1 MSRGVRLARLAVPL
15 ALLLSLPVLPFHPP
29 DAAFRAIPAAA
40 SGAWTVYH
48 HDDGHTGYDP
58 TLPPLSSVT
67 TGWVS
72 GTMDAQ
78 VYAEPLIYNGIVYAA
93 TLNNTVYAFRQ
104 SDGVQLWS
112 SHLGAPTTI
121 GWLCGNVAPM
131 GILGTP
137 VIDATAGRIYA
148 AALLSDHIYHV
159 FGLDLATGATV
170 LQTLIPGTIGTGFN
184 WTIEQE
190 RGALALH
197 NGYVYVPFGGRAG
210 DCGSYHGWVVG
221 VPTNGSTTLAVYE
234 TPDIGIGIWTAGGV
248 VVDDATGNVFAATGN
263 GTGSGCNTVNQN
275 DAVVR
280 LSPTLA
286 LQDYFMPN
294 DWQNNWCAN
303 DQDLGSASPLLI
315 SSGLLFQSGKWG
327 GGFLMNPNSL
337 GHVNGQLFPSPTNYT
352 QAEVCFGN
360 HSDATF
366 GSFAYAAPFI
376 YVECEGN
383 GLVALNVNTGT
394 PSFTPCGAT
403 CGAPNWSAGGGTY
416 GPPIVAGGA
425 VWVASNGGGLTAFN
439 AATGA
444 QVFQSAAFSMNRFST
459 PAEAGGQVFV
469 ASKTVIRTFNM
480 QFNFTLT
487 PLGGILTT
495 GPGSSSWGA
504 SRADVFVGGT
514 DLGAWQQ
521 TWNGTSW
528 QSWQPL
534 GGVITADPSAAAW
547 GPNRIDLFVR
557 GTDRALYHKWW
568 DGTRWSGWERL
579 GGILTAGPGAATQ
592 GSGLLD
598 IVVRG
603 TDNGLWHKWFDG
615 AGWHQWE
622 ALGGVLTTDPDAV
635 SPTPGRLDV
644 VVRGTDNGLWHRYM
658 DGSGWHPWEAL
669 GGVLTSAPTISS
681 CAAGTLDAWVLGT
694 DGGLWRKTFS
704 GGVWGPWQSEGGQW
718 TSSPAATCRPGTTT
732 IDVYIRGTDHTLW
745 QLGF

>member
-1 MSRGVRLARLAVPL
+1 MIRASLLSRIGVSLAVL
-15 ALLLSLPVLPFHPP
+15 LGLLLLPSQPGRVTLH
-29 DAAFRAIPAAA
+29 ATPAAA
-40 SGAWTVYH
+40 SGAWTTYH
-48 HDDGHTGYDP
+48 RDDGRTGNDS

-72 GTMDAQ
+72 GAMDAQ

-121 GWLCGNVAPM
+121 GWTCGNVAPQ

-137 VIDATAGRIYA
+137 VIDATGGRIYV
-148 AALLSDHIYHV
+148 AALLSDHIYRV
-159 FGLDLATGATV
+159 FGLDLASGATV
-170 LQTLIPGTIGTGFN
+170 LTTQIPATIGTGFN

-197 NGYVYVPFGGRAG
+197 NGYVYVPFGGRYG

-221 VPTNGSTTLAVYE
+221 VPISGSTTLAVYE
-234 TPDIGIGIWTAGGV
+234 TPNSGIGIWSTGGV
-248 VVDDATGNVFAATGN
+248 AVDDATGNVFASTGN
-263 GTGSGCNTVNQN
+263 GSCTTVNQN

-286 LQDYFMPN
+286 LQDYFMPQ
-294 DWQNNWCAN
+294 DWQNDWCAN
-303 DQDLGSASPLLI
+303 DEDLGSAGPLLM
-315 SSGLLFQSGKWG
+315 SSSLLFQAGKWG

-337 GHVNGQLFPSPTNYT
+337 GHVNGQSFPSPTNYA
-352 QAEVCFGN
+352 QADVCFGN
-360 HSDATF
+360 HNDATF

-376 YVECEGN
+376 YVECEGQ

-394 PSFTPCGAT
+394 PSFSPCGAS
-403 CGAPNWSAGGGTY
+403 CGAPDWSAGGGATF
-416 GPPIVAGGA
+416 GPPIVAAGA
-425 VWVASNGGGLTAFN
+425 VWVASDGGGLSAFN
-439 AATGA
+439 ATTGA
-444 QVFQSAAFSMNRFST
+444 QIFQSAAFGMNRFST

-480 QFNFTLT
+480 HFTFTLT
-487 PLGGILTT
+487 SLGGVLTT

-504 SRADVFVGGT
+504 SRADAFVGGT
-514 DLGAWQQ
+514 DRGVWQQ
-521 TWNGTSW
+521 AWTGTSW
-528 QSWQPL
+528 SGWQQL
-534 GGVITADPSAAAW
+534 GGVITADPTAAAW
-547 GPNRIDLFVR
+547 GTNRIDVFVR
-557 GTDRALYHKWW
+557 GTDRALWHKWW
-568 DGTRWSGWERL
+568 DGTSWSGWERL

-615 AGWHQWE
+615 AGWHDWE
-622 ALGGVLTTDPDAV
+622 ALGGVLTADPAAV

-644 VVRGTDNGLWHRYM
+644 VVRGTDNGLWHRFK
-658 DGSGWHPWEAL
+658 DGTGWHPWEAL
-669 GGVLTSAPTISS
+669 GGVLTSSPSISS
-681 CAAGTLDAWVLGT
+681 CASGTLDAWVLGT

-704 GGVWGPWQSEGGQW
+704 AGTWGPWQPEGGQW
-718 TSSPAATCRPGTTT
+718 TSRPSATCRPGTTT
-732 IDVYIRGTDHTLW
+732 TDVYLRGTDNSMW